1 MRRRHP
7 SCPSILHR
15 PPAFPR
21 RARDDVKGHALS
33 QQREERGYT
42 ATSRRLKKHQHG
54 KETVAT
60 IQFAKKKKGGDSL
73 LAFITK
79 FFFPKAFPPPGLT
92 NAFFMSSSLSSLP
105 NPLSS
110 PPSTRACQ
118 ACAAHR
124 LVCGAQGEAFCAA
137 GETAEMLLGLH
148 FHACIFSCQV
158 FYQPQASGFQL
169 PPPPPRQ
176 ACCVYC
182 MLLWNAAGC

>member
-1 MRRRHP
+1 MPFHP
-7 SCPSILHR
+7 P
-15 PPAFPR
+15 PPARLSKTREGR
-21 RARDDVKGHALS
+21 RQGPCSLS
-33 QQREERGYT
+33 AKRGKRLYCHKSTTEEAPAWKRNSGNN
-42 ATSRRLKKHQHG
+42 SIC
-54 KETVAT
+54 E
-60 IQFAKKKKGGDSL
+60 KKKGGDSL